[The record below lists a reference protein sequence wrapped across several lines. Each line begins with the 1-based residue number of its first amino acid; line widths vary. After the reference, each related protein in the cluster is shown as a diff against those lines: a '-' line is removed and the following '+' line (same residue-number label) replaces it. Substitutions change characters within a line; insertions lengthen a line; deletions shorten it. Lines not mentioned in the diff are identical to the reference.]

1 MENNK
6 IITKDYFESKVT
18 IIIDKDKA
26 VWFKGCDVA
35 TILGYGNSREAMKKH
50 IYVEDKIKFKELMS
64 SCGVTP
70 LNSQPHTIFINEK
83 GLKSLVCK
91 SRMSKSIDLAKLLQ
105 IDINNH
111 KYECKESETLRAIM
125 KAFKGENMKEQYAVL
140 DYRLDLYFPT
150 YNLAI
155 ECDEFNHK
163 DRCPIKEKDRYDKIT
178 KKLNCKWLRFDPDDK
193 DFSIFDVIN
202 RIFLIIKR

>member
-6 IITKDYFESKVT
+6 ISTKEYLQSKVN
-18 IIIDKDKA
+18 IILDDNKTA
-26 VWFKGCDVA
+26 WFKGCEVA
-35 TILGYGNSREAMKKH
+35 SILGYSDKKQA
-50 IYVEDKIKFKELMS
+50 IRKNVDIEDKMKLNELMP

>member
-6 IITKDYFESKVT
+6 LIIKDYFESKIT
-18 IIIDKDKA
+18 IILDENNTA
-26 VWFKGCDVA
+26 WFKGCDVA
-35 TILGYGNSREAMKKH
+35 KILGYNDKNQAIRKNVEM
-50 IYVEDKIKFKELMS
+50 EDKLKLNELV
-64 SCGVTP
+64 GRLEDAP
-70 LNSQPHTIFINEK
+70 PISQPHTIFINEK